1 MKTFK
6 EPVFYQPAKDGR
18 VHQIVDLAKP
28 NANGVL
34 VGRYSGETLEALA
47 VRYPL
52 VTIGELDE
60 IAAEIES
67 LQKTVP
73 VEISE
78 ERYNEMRDV
87 LPPEDWQGTKL
98 GSSFKLCER
107 LSGRITTIFVCVGKR
122 YFSFNDLYNL
132 PHATIMTKVMTAKAE
147 IDSKVP
153 A

>member
-1 MKTFK
+1 MKTYQ

-18 VHQIVDLAKP
+18 VPQVVDLAKP
-28 NANGVL
+28 NAQGVL

-52 VTIGELDE
+52 VTLGEFDE

-67 LQKTVP
+67 LLKTVP

-78 ERYNEMRDV
+78 ERYNDMLEV
-87 LPPEDWQGTKL
+87 LPPEDWQRTGY
-98 GSSFKLCER
+98 GDSFKLCER
-107 LSGRITTIFVCVGKR
+107 TSGRITSIFARVGTR